1 MVNVKM
7 SIEDR
12 NNYLSKVEDEINSKL
27 SSLSESRNLEKEQPE
42 EKLDVNLN
50 LKPDLLNNQNEVSS
64 SVKKELPYLNLAE
77 RDNYLSEIEQEIKSK
92 KDLLLEKRKYLKKI
106 SGDNRFLR
114 DVNKDYQTYYDF
126 IKKQKEDQL
135 KTLNYLNDYISDMMV
150 TTKLTD
156 QDILES
162 NKEQQHIIKEIKN
175 IRKSLEE
182 IIHH

>member
-27 SSLSESRNLEKEQPE
+27 SDLSKSRNLEKEQPE

-50 LKPDLLNNQNEVSS
+50 LKPDLLNNQNASS

-162 NKEQQHIIKEIKN
+162 NKEQRRILSEIKN

-182 IIHH
+182 IIQT